1 MFVSQKK
8 TDKFFTRKKLKEGKK
23 REQSVANNK
32 KEINFQHQL
41 ILTCEK
47 VIFFF
52 SPKVLIFFS
61 PVLSLIFRE
70 KRKKSRKQ
78 KKALLCIYNSF
89 CTSVLKGNSAQN
101 YNKFGGMKLGELGG
115 VIFTYI
121 KFLVTVVNYVF
132 SVVISDQSLRIRVFF
147 DRNKTQQ
154 FSTTIMMA
162 GTKKYSVIL
171 FQQSLRFFRE
181 SRKMIFFHRW
191 RIGQK
196 CEKMKGGNFS
206 FV

>member
-1 MFVSQKK
+1 
-8 TDKFFTRKKLKEGKK
+8 
-23 REQSVANNK
+23 
-32 KEINFQHQL
+32 
-41 ILTCEK
+41 
-47 VIFFF
+47 
-52 SPKVLIFFS
+52 
-61 PVLSLIFRE
+61 
-70 KRKKSRKQ
+70 
-78 KKALLCIYNSF
+78 
-89 CTSVLKGNSAQN
+89 
-101 YNKFGGMKLGELGG
+101 MKLGELGG

-181 SRKMIFFHRW
+181 SRKMIFSQMAYRSKMRKNEGWQLQLCLKNNFF
-191 RIGQK
+191 QK
-196 CEKMKGGNFS
+196 EPFIQTSNNNFQRPKCVILR
-206 FV
+206 FVILTKIVKIKDTLLTIFSKLKTPY